1 MASSRLLATIVL
13 AAAAASGA
21 SIARGDAPCNA
32 GFRDSTPAEHAAM
45 TTVLQAAKTALPLA
59 PAGWQVVSQDEIS
72 VVSSICRDVENRP
85 WSYGFSRHYRQVG
98 DYEARQKPLADAA
111 ANAAA
116 AQKLK
121 QPRIDAVMAKMTKLS
136 QQQVALVHKGDTAGA
151 QALNVEMQKLE
162 AEFHKIAKEG
172 DNTQEIEA
180 AGKAMNRDLEMVIS
194 VRVNPV
200 HAAPGPDAA
209 AFPPPAG
216 ALSAARWNT
225 TSAELDQGHALI
237 LFGQWAR
244 NAQGRWQPVRRP
256 NVSPAAAHAISVSV
270 IADPNRI
277 DSALQSIDFDSLPAV
292 LAR

>member
-1 MASSRLLATIVL
+1 MASSRMIATLVL
-13 AAAAASGA
+13 AAAVSGA
-21 SIARGDAPCNA
+21 SIARGDGPCDA
-32 GFRDSTPAEHAAM
+32 GFRDSTPAERATM
-45 TTVLQAAKTALPLA
+45 TAVLQAAKTALPPA
-59 PAGWQVVSQDEIS
+59 PAGWQIVSQDEIS
-72 VVSSICRDVENRP
+72 VVSSICRDAENRP
-85 WSYGFSRHYRQVG
+85 WSYGFSRHYSQVG
-98 DYEARQKPLADAA
+98 DYEARQKPMTDAA

-136 QQQVALVHKGDTAGA
+136 QQQVALVQKGDTAGA

-162 AEFHKIAKEG
+162 AEFQKIAQEG
-172 DNTQEIEA
+172 NNTQEIEA

-194 VRVNPV
+194 VRINPV
-200 HAAPGPDAA
+200 HETPNSGAA
-209 AFPPPAG
+209 AYPPPAG
-216 ALSAARWNT
+216 AFSAARWNT
-225 TSAELDQGHALI
+225 TSAELDQGHALV

-256 NVSPAAAHAISVSV
+256 NVAPTAAHAISVSV

-277 DSALQSIDFDSLPAV
+277 VSALQSIDFESLPAA